1 MKLKENDEQR
11 KEIIAR
17 IRRNCLLCTARKGI
31 DYRDREKESVLADLA
46 SLKKAYEFL
55 YDQYRKQNKSGEE
68 IQAMLYNKRVCM
80 DALEVCEKCE
90 REFEKVSRFLSGY

>member
-11 KEIIAR
+11 KEIIAHL
-17 IRRNCLLCTARKGI
+17 RRNCLLCTARKGI
-31 DYRDREKESVLADLA
+31 DSRDKEKQAVLADIA
-46 SLKKAYEFL
+46 ELKKTYQFL

-68 IQAMLYNKRVCM
+68 IQAVLQNKRVCM

-90 REFEKVSRFLSGY
+90 RELEKVSRFLAGY